1 MSRAIQQSLYY
12 AAGLVLM
19 KGVSFIMLP
28 IVAGALS
35 TTDYGQLELW
45 LSILNVGGII
55 LGFGLIEALYKQAG
69 EAKGNAFDTLN
80 STATIQQLIIAVM
93 ALIAAVPIGLFVLST
108 WTQISSTDFI
118 LVTLTLIVSC
128 AINMPLTW
136 LRLVDNARLFFLLTS
151 SKAVIQAVLTFAF
164 LHYGLGLTGVLLS
177 GLLSS
182 LYLAIL
188 LLVKQW
194 CSLSFS
200 WDAHIAK
207 QMRHYGLPLIFS
219 GALLFVAAGA
229 ERWVLA
235 ATVGLD
241 SLAQYAIAMQFA
253 LIVAFLCEPLTLWW
267 FPKRFQILNEENGKV
282 KTVRIA
288 ETLCHTTIWFA
299 MSIALFAPVIIENWF
314 PARYHEASQWIPWLA
329 LGIAFKQISHTLTT
343 GCYIDKQPKI
353 VLKINTIMAVAALTV
368 FTLSSWLFGIQ
379 GVVFAFVVLYALRA
393 YLFDRASQNRLV
405 LNHHYIQLATHL
417 AWATGFIAL
426 NQFSPIYLVAG
437 WLVQTVLFSFWLM
450 QNWRP
455 KAKPA
460 DNSIRTDTFA
470 KRL

>member
-1 MSRAIQQSLYY
+1 MSSAIQQSLYY

-35 TTDYGQLELW
+35 TTDYGQLDLW

-69 EAKGNAFDTLN
+69 EAKGSAFDTLN
-80 STATIQQLIIAVM
+80 STATIQQLIIAVC
-93 ALIAAVPIGLFVLST
+93 ALIAAVPIGLVVLST
-108 WTQISSTDFI
+108 WTEIGITDFT
-118 LVTLTLIVSC
+118 LVVLTLIVSC

-136 LRLVDNARLFFLLTS
+136 LRLIDNARLFFLLTS
-151 SKAVIQAVLTFAF
+151 SKAVIQASLTFAF
-164 LHYGLGLTGVLLS
+164 LNYGLGLTGVLLS
-177 GLLSS
+177 GLISS
-182 LYLAIL
+182 LYLATL
-188 LLVKQW
+188 LLFKQW
-194 CSLSFS
+194 SSISFT

-219 GALLFVAAGA
+219 GSLLFIAAGA
-229 ERWVLA
+229 ERWILA
-235 ATVGLD
+235 ATVGLE

-267 FPKRFQILNEENGKV
+267 FPKRFQILNELNGKA

-288 ETLCHTTIWFA
+288 ETICHTTIWFA
-299 MSIALFAPVIIENWF
+299 MSIALFAPIIIDNWF
-314 PARYHEASQWIPWLA
+314 PSRYHEASQWIPWLA

-343 GCYIDKQPKI
+343 GCYIEKQPKV
-353 VLKINTIMAVAALTV
+353 VLKINSIMAVAALIG
-368 FTLSSWLFGIQ
+368 FTLSSLLLGIQ
-379 GVVFAFVVLYALRA
+379 GVVIAFVLLYALRV
-393 YLFDRASQNRLV
+393 YLFDRASQKRLA
-405 LNHHYIQLATHL
+405 LNHHYSQLTIHL
-417 AWATGFIAL
+417 ILVVSFITL
-426 NQFSPIYLVAG
+426 NHLSLTFLLAG
-437 WLVQTVLFSFWLM
+437 WLLQTALFSFWLI

-455 KAKPA
+455 KTK
-460 DNSIRTDTFA
+460 DTCDSIHTDTIA